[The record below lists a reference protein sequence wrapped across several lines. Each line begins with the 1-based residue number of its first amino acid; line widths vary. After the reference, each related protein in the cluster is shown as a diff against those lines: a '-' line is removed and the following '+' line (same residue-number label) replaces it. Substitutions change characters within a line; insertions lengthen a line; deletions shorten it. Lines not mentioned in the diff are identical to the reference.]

1 MVTEL
6 CRIAFALLQ
15 KSIATSVWLTHCGSP
30 AAVTDWRANYI
41 TRGRRQVQ
49 PLLAGPFPPPTV
61 LCNANA
67 RSIREAH
74 RHKQAFE

>member
-30 AAVTDWRANYI
+30 AAAAYDCF
-41 TRGRRQVQ
+41 G
-49 PLLAGPFPPPTV
+49 
-61 LCNANA
+61 
-67 RSIREAH
+67 
-74 RHKQAFE
+74 